1 MLTAII
7 VDDEVRNRNTLKNL
21 LNEYCL
27 GVSILEE
34 ADDVLSGVKAIQ
46 THQPDV
52 VFLDIEM
59 PQYSGFKL
67 VEYFDDVQ
75 FQIVFTTA
83 YEQYALQAFGSAAT
97 GYLLKPIDID
107 ELINVVTR
115 VKQIKAKKSNT
126 TNSTRTQYSKID
138 PNKKID
144 LPTKNGLIYLTINE
158 ILYLQAEGRNTHIFL
173 KDGQQVL
180 TTMNMKEC
188 QKIFFKTTLLRIHK
202 SYMIN
207 IAYIEKHIKK
217 LDAFVE
223 MEGGKRLDVGQAFK
237 EQLNKGLS
245 FFKR

>member
-7 VDDEVRNRNTLKNL
+7 VDDEVRNR
-21 LNEYCL
+21 
-27 GVSILEE
+27 
-34 ADDVLSGVKAIQ
+34 
-46 THQPDV
+46 
-52 VFLDIEM
+52 
-59 PQYSGFKL
+59 
-67 VEYFDDVQ
+67 
-75 FQIVFTTA
+75 
-83 YEQYALQAFGSAAT
+83 
-97 GYLLKPIDID
+97 
-107 ELINVVTR
+107 
-115 VKQIKAKKSNT
+115 NT

>member
-7 VDDEVRNRNTLKNL
+7 VDDELRNRNTLKSL
-21 LNEYCL
+21 LKEYCQDVDVL
-27 GVSILEE
+27 GE
-34 ADDVLSGVKAIQ
+34 AEDVLSGVKAIQ
-46 THQPDV
+46 THQPDL

-59 PQYSGFKL
+59 PNYSGFKL

-75 FQIVFTTA
+75 FQIIFTTA
-83 YEQYALQAFGSAAT
+83 YEQYALQAFGTAAT

-107 ELINVVTR
+107 ELINVVAR
-115 VKQIKAKKSNT
+115 AKQVKEKKNSNL
-126 TNSTRTQYSKID
+126 NSTSVQYSEID

-144 LPTKNGLIYLTINE
+144 IPTKNGFIYLTINE
-158 ILYLQAEGRNTHIFL
+158 ILYLKAEGRNTHIFF
-173 KDGQQVL
+173 KNGQPVL

-188 QKIFFKTTLLRIHK
+188 EKVFFKTTLLRIHK

-207 IAYIEKHIKK
+207 IAYIKKHIKK

-237 EQLNKGLS
+237 EQ
-245 FFKR
+245 